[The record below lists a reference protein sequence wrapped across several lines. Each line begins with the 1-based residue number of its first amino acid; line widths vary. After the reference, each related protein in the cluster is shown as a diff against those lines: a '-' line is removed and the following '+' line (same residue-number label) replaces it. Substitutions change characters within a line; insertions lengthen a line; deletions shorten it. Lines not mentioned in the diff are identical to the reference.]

1 MTVLDLVR
9 PEHPAAAVVLAALDR
24 EYRAGYG
31 TLLEREDGLYH
42 PDEFAPP
49 TGAFVVIRDGDETMA
64 GGALR
69 RLADGVGE
77 IKRMWTAPRARGRG
91 YARRVLAVLEAT
103 AIDYG
108 YETLRLET
116 ATPQLAAIALYR
128 SVGYEPVE
136 AYGLFRD
143 DPRFVYYEKRL
154 S

>member
-1 MTVLDLVR
+1 MTTLDLVR
-9 PEHPAAAVVLAALDR
+9 PEHPAAATVLSALDL

-31 TLLEREDGLYH
+31 TLLEREDGVYH

-49 TGAFVVIRDGDETMA
+49 HGAFVVIRDGGETMA

-69 RLADGVGE
+69 RLSDGVGE

-91 YARRVLAVLEAT
+91 YGRRVLAVLEAT

-108 YETLRLET
+108 YRTVRLET
-116 ATPQLAAIALYR
+116 ATPQAAAIALYR
-128 SVGYEPVE
+128 SVGYEATE
-136 AYGLFRD
+136 AYGMFRD
-143 DPRFVYYEKRL
+143 DPRFVYFEKRL

>member
-9 PEHPAAAVVLAALDR
+9 PEHPSAATVLAALEQ

-31 TLLEREDGLYH
+31 ALLEREHGVYH

-49 TGAFVVIRDGDETMA
+49 RGAFVVIRRGEETMA

-69 RLADGVGE
+69 RLTDGVGE
-77 IKRMWTAPRARGRG
+77 IKRMWTAPQARGRG

-108 YETLRLET
+108 YQTVRLET

-128 SVGYEPVE
+128 SVGYEPTE
-136 AYGLFRD
+136 SYGIFRD
-143 DPRFVYYEKRL
+143 DPRFMYFDKRL

>member
-1 MTVLDLVR
+1 MTVMDLVR
-9 PEHPAAAVVLAALDR
+9 PGHPAAATVLSALER

-31 TLLEREDGLYH
+31 ALLQRENGLYH
-42 PDEFAPP
+42 PDEFAPLS
-49 TGAFVVIRDGDETMA
+49 GAFVVIRNREETLA

-69 RLADGVGE
+69 RLSEGVGE
-77 IKRMWTAPRARGRG
+77 IKRMWTAPQARGRG

-108 YETLRLET
+108 YERLRLET
-116 ATPQLAAIALYR
+116 ATPQVAAIALYR
-128 SVGYEPVE
+128 SVGYEPAE

-143 DPRFVYYEKRL
+143 DPRFVYFEKRL

>member
-1 MTVLDLVR
+1 MTVMDLVR
-9 PEHPAAAVVLAALDR
+9 PEHPAAAVVLAALEQ

-31 TLLEREDGLYH
+31 ALLDREEGVYH

-49 TGAFVVIRDGDETMA
+49 HGAFVVIRDGEETMA

-69 RLADGVGE
+69 RLSDGVGE

-108 YETLRLET
+108 YRKLRLET
-116 ATPQLAAIALYR
+116 AKPLLAAIALYR
-128 SVGYEPVE
+128 SVGYEPAE
-136 AYGLFRD
+136 AYGMFRD
-143 DPRFVYYEKRL
+143 DPHFVYYEKRL

>member
-1 MTVLDLVR
+1 MTVMDLVR
-9 PEHPAAAVVLAALDR
+9 PEHPAAAVVLAALEQ
-24 EYRAGYG
+24 EYRAGHG
-31 TLLEREDGLYH
+31 ALLDREEGVYH

-49 TGAFVVIRDGDETMA
+49 HGAFVVIRDGEETMA

-69 RLADGVGE
+69 RLSDGVGE

-108 YETLRLET
+108 YRKLRLET
-116 ATPQLAAIALYR
+116 AKPQLAAIALYR
-128 SVGYEPVE
+128 SVGYEPAE
-136 AYGLFRD
+136 AYGMFRD

>member
-1 MTVLDLVR
+1 MTVMDLVR
-9 PEHPAAAVVLAALDR
+9 PEHPAAAVVLAALEQ

-31 TLLEREDGLYH
+31 ALLDREEGVYH

-49 TGAFVVIRDGDETMA
+49 YGAFVVIRDGEETMA

-69 RLADGVGE
+69 RLSDSVGE

-108 YETLRLET
+108 YRKLRLET
-116 ATPQLAAIALYR
+116 AKPQLAAIALYR
-128 SVGYEPVE
+128 SVGYEPAE
-136 AYGLFRD
+136 PYGMFRD

>member
-9 PEHPAAAVVLAALDR
+9 PEHPAAAAVLAALDH

-31 TLLEREDGLYH
+31 TLLEREDGVYH
-42 PDEFAPP
+42 PDEFTPP
-49 TGAFVVIRDGDETMA
+49 RGAFVVIRRGDETMA

-69 RLADGVGE
+69 RLSDGVGE
-77 IKRMWTAPRARGRG
+77 IKRMWTAPQARGRG

-108 YETLRLET
+108 YHTLRLET

-128 SVGYEPVE
+128 SVGYEPAE

-143 DPRFVYYEKRL
+143 DPRFVYFEKRL

>member
-9 PEHPAAAVVLAALDR
+9 PEHPAAAAVLAG
-24 EYRAGYG
+24 AGD
-31 TLLEREDGLYH
+31 LEDVFH
-42 PDEFAPP
+42 PEEFAPP
-49 TGAFVVIRDGDETMA
+49 HGAFVVIRRDGETMA

-69 RLADGVGE
+69 RLSDGVGE
-77 IKRMWTAPRARGRG
+77 ITRMWTAPRARGCG

-108 YETLRLET
+108 YHTLRLET

-128 SVGYEPVE
+128 SVGYEPAE

-143 DPRFVYYEKRL
+143 DPRFVYFEKRL

>member
-1 MTVLDLVR
+1 MTVMDLVR
-9 PEHPAAAVVLAALDR
+9 PEHPAAAVVLAALEQ

-31 TLLEREDGLYH
+31 ALLDREEGVYH

-49 TGAFVVIRDGDETMA
+49 HGAFVVIRDGEETMA

-69 RLADGVGE
+69 RLSDGVGE

-108 YETLRLET
+108 YRKLRLET
-116 ATPQLAAIALYR
+116 AKPQLAAIALYR
-128 SVGYEPVE
+128 SVGYEPAE
-136 AYGLFRD
+136 AYGMFRD